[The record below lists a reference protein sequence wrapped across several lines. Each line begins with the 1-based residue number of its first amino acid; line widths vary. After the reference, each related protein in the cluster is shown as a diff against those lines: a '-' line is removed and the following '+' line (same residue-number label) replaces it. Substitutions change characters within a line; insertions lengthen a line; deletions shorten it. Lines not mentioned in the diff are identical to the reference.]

1 MMLPPLLSRP
11 LPRAGAPPLVSRLL
25 PRADLL
31 MKGPSGVYVKEHGS
45 WPGFMASVTLQLS
58 DQQTVL

>member
-1 MMLPPLLSRP
+1 MLNTDM
-11 LPRAGAPPLVSRLL
+11 AH
-25 PRADLL
+25 LL

-45 WPGFMASVTLQLS
+45 WPGFMASVTLQLF

>member
-1 MMLPPLLSRP
+1 MDVLLFTPVLTNSEFP
-11 LPRAGAPPLVSRLL
+11 THQQSDMAH
-25 PRADLL
+25 LL

-45 WPGFMASVTLQLS
+45 WPGFMASVTLQLF